1 MGYPLGAI
9 YRHGLAPSNVT
20 LRHVVSISIGLLFGL
35 VCFGWVQMAV
45 LFSVTGACY
54 AMLLLVP
61 TKVVHIYTIVFA
73 MTSMS
78 AAHIYRMMVDYGGWH
93 LDFTGSVVHWVP

>member
-9 YRHGLAPSNVT
+9 YRHGLAPSPT
-20 LRHVVSISIGLLFGL
+20 HIMSRHMVSTSIGLLFGL
-35 VCFGWVQMAV
+35 MCFGWVQMGV
-45 LFSVTGACY
+45 LFSVTGVCY

-61 TKVVHIYTIVFA
+61 SKVVHVYTIVFA
-73 MTSMS
+73 MASMS

-93 LDFTGSVVHWVP
+93 LDFTG